1 MIAFTDV
8 ETTDLEPRA
17 AHLLEV
23 AVVITDD
30 SLIEQAHMS
39 VVCRPVGVHIDDVQM
54 PDVVREMHTKNGLLD
69 DVRFASFH
77 RHEAEALLI
86 DFCRQSF
93 RNVPDVASHT
103 CALCGKN
110 EKEHATGLSA
120 GELICET
127 QRERIPVS
135 TEELMAR
142 SFCFEPKMIPA
153 ISQTPLAGSSIW
165 FDKNWLHVHMP
176 ALEELFDRHVIDVSS
191 LTQLA
196 KRWAPEVY
204 AGRPKGAI
212 AHRALADVRE
222 SIAYLRFYRDTGL
235 IGSSRPRAPI
245 FPIPTQKGDFL
256 TGEDIAKL
264 ASEGRR

>member
-30 SLIEQAHMS
+30 DLVEQSYMT
-39 VVCRPVGVHIDDVQM
+39 VVCKPVGVDIDDVQM

-69 DVRFASFH
+69 DVRERGFH
-77 RHEAEALLI
+77 RHEAEALLV
-86 DFCRQSF
+86 DFCWQSF

-103 CALCGKN
+103 CALCDKN
-110 EKEHATGLSA
+110 EKEHAAGLSA
-120 GELICET
+120 GELICKT
-127 QRERIPVS
+127 ERIPGS

-196 KRWAPEVY
+196 KRWAPEIY
-204 AGRPKGAI
+204 AARPKGAI

-245 FPIPTQKGDFL
+245 FPIPTPRGDFL
-256 TGEDIAKL
+256 SGQDILKL
-264 ASEGRR
+264 ANEGR